1 MKALKTIE
9 KTVIEQEKKLAD
21 VTYELDGIHRVSLAI
36 LLCIGESFQEY
47 T

>member
-1 MKALKTIE
+1 MKALKNVE

-21 VTYELDGIHRVSLAI
+21 VTYELDGIHRVSLEI
-36 LLCIGESFQEY
+36 LLCMGESFQEY